1 MSEKIKEILKKA
13 EELESSGKIMDAIK
27 KYEEAIELSPE
38 NLEAHFKLGLLC
50 MKILQKDIEV
60 ESLLENRADDES
72 WALRAVGEFKRVL
85 DIDPN
90 YEPARKNIE
99 IIEEV
104 LKHGRY

>member
-13 EELESSGKIMDAIK
+13 EQLESSGKIMDAIK
-27 KYEEAIELSPE
+27 KYEEAIEKYPE

-50 MKILQKDIEV
+50 
-60 ESLLENRADDES
+60 
-72 WALRAVGEFKRVL
+72 WALRAIGEFKRVL

-99 IIEEV
+99 IIEDV
-104 LKHGRY
+104 LRHGKY